1 MSDFV
6 SQDLLLPLPGLAGRY
21 QVRVRAGAPGGPV
34 LPLAFDV
41 YLFGQPAHL
50 ALQHGV
56 KSWQLFYLE
65 DQRRQRTI
73 AQLPVAAAGAPDQ
86 AYSPYQAPFGG
97 VHMAPDVSARVLLA
111 FLTVVHAHLATLGL
125 DNIQLKSF
133 PFAYDPAASALQTQA
148 LLQLGYHIGK
158 SEVSSHL
165 PLHRE
170 FAAGLYHAELL
181 RLRKCERAGFV
192 VEQEPP
198 WLLPAAYDFWESC
211 RQEKGHA
218 PLLPLERLQ
227 ELFAHFPARHFL
239 FSVRDTAGQWAA
251 LILVI
256 QVSTD
261 ILYTFYSGSPRAYA
275 AYSPTVLLHQGLHE
289 FGRNQGCRMLDLGTA
304 SLADGLNFPL
314 LQFKQHLGAEASLKL
329 TFAR

>member
-1 MSDFV
+1 MSDF
-6 SQDLLLPLPGLAGRY
+6 SAQDLLLPLPGLAGRY
-21 QVRVRAGAPGGPV
+21 QVRVRAGAPAGSV
-34 LPLAFDV
+34 LPLAFDI

-50 ALQHGV
+50 ALQRGV

-65 DQRRQRTI
+65 DQRRQRTV
-73 AQLPVAAAGAPDQ
+73 AQLPVAEAGEEQ
-86 AYSPYQAPFGG
+86 AYSTYQAPFGG
-97 VHMAPDVSARVLLA
+97 VQMAPEVSARVLLA
-111 FLTVVHAHLATLGL
+111 FLTAVHAHLATLGL

-133 PFAYDPAASALQTQA
+133 PFAYDSAASALQTQA
-148 LLQLGYHIGK
+148 LLQLGYRIQQ
-158 SEVSSHL
+158 SEISSHL

-198 WLLPAAYDFWESC
+198 WLLSAAYDFWESC
-211 RQEKGHA
+211 RREKGHA

-227 ELFAHFPARHFL
+227 ELFVHFPARHFL
-239 FSVRDTAGQWAA
+239 FSVRDAEGQWAA
-251 LILVI
+251 LILAV
-256 QVSTD
+256 QVSAD
-261 ILYTFYSGSPRAYA
+261 ILYTFYSGSRKAYA
-275 AYSPTVLLHQGLHE
+275 DYSPTVLLHQGLHE
-289 FGRNQGCRMLDLGTA
+289 FGRNQGYRMLDLGTA

-329 TFAR
+329 TFTR